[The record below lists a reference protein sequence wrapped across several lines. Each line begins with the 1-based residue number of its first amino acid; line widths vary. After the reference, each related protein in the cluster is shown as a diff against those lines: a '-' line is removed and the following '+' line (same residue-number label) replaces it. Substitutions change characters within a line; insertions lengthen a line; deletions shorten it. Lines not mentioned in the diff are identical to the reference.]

1 MSAATESSQ
10 LSGREQPRLNP
21 MFMFRWEESQNAHVL
36 LYPEGVVK
44 LNDSAGEIIG
54 RCDGVKSID
63 QIVSDLK
70 ISFNTDDDDIESG
83 VRNFMEVAYAKGWI
97 VV

>member
-1 MSAATESSQ
+1 MSDVAEDRQ
-10 LSGREQPRLNP
+10 LSGKEQPRLNP
-21 MFMFRWEESQNAHVL
+21 LFMFRWEESQNAHVL

-44 LNDSAGEIIG
+44 LNGSASTIIG

-63 QIVSDLK
+63 QIAAELK
-70 ISFNTDDDDIESG
+70 AEFVTDDADIESG
-83 VRNFMEVAYAKGWI
+83 VRQFMEVAHAKGWL